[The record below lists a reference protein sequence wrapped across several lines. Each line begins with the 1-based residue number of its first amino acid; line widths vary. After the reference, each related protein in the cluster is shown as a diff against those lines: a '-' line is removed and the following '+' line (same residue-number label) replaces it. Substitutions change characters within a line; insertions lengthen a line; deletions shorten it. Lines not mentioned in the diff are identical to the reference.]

1 MKKPQIIGIA
11 ISGGLA
17 VTAFVLLQNFV
28 SKPAPEQK
36 RVEELET
43 AKVLVAK
50 TEIGLG
56 QIVTNEN
63 FRWQE
68 WPQSALSNSF
78 IQSKGSGEGA
88 MRELSGSV
96 ARAPMLPGEPITKAK
111 LVKPGDGGVLS
122 AILKP
127 GNRAVSTKIREETS
141 VGKMILPNDHVDVI
155 LIQRKRGRSG
165 AEEIIS
171 DTLFRNV
178 KVLAIG
184 QLIEAKDNSKRG
196 AEGNTATMELSP
208 RQAELLALA
217 NTMGEITLTLRSIAD
232 IHSETED
239 GSNPLAQRGSSIRV
253 LRYGVKSRAYGVN

>member
-11 ISGGLA
+11 ISGALA
-17 VTAFVLLQNFV
+17 VTAFVLQSFV
-28 SKPAPEQK
+28 NKPAPEQK
-36 RVEELET
+36 KVEELET

-68 WPQSALSNSF
+68 WPQSAMSSSF

-165 AEEIIS
+165 SEEVVS

-232 IHSETED
+232 IQSETED